1 MYFPETPP
9 LSTHTPRLYTHPE
22 ESKQICF
29 FSSQVAGVAVGYRD
43 LFEWS
48 VQMTEGGCVCPMSGA
63 QAPLTGDQTGRRT
76 LPTAGSDLHQCS
88 IIVASDPGLGLP
100 LLPW

>member
-63 QAPLTGDQTGRRT
+63 QAPLTW
-76 LPTAGSDLHQCS
+76 GSDGTKDSAHRWQ
-88 IIVASDPGLGLP
+88 
-100 LLPW
+100 